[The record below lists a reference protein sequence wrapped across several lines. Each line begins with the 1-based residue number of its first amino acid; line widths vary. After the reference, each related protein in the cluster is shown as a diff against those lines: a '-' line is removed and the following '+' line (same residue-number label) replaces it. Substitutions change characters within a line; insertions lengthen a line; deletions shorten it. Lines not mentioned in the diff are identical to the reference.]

1 MHHHEENDPVDSE
14 TFDVGMRGVG
24 IKGGHSS
31 PDLMQENERATGVNN
46 LKILQASA
54 EVHTQFSFLFETSM
68 TTYSNNVTL
77 LMDMIRVHVS

>member
-1 MHHHEENDPVDSE
+1 
-14 TFDVGMRGVG
+14 VG

-46 LKILQASA
+46 LKIMQASA
-54 EVHTQFSFLFETSM
+54 ERNTLNFSFLFETNM

-77 LMDMIRVHVS
+77 LMNMIRV